1 MIIPKPLKKGDTL
14 GVIAPAGM
22 LSDESLFHSGVQVLR
37 ELGFEVKFPRELWPG
52 PGYLADCDDNRA
64 SELHTLLRDS
74 DVDGIVCMRG
84 GYGCLRI
91 LNKLNLGLIAAN
103 PKLLVGFSDITILLN
118 YLYKKTGLVS
128 LHGPT
133 ITTLSGATQDSLEKL
148 QSSLLGQWTRTI
160 HDKNIVQIQGTG
172 TVTAPLVGGN
182 LASLTTVLGTQ
193 YDLSWSNSI
202 VFLED
207 INEPIYKVDR
217 MLTQLAAAGKFEGVE
232 GILIGDFTPPKGTDC
247 AGALRYKE
255 QVWERI
261 IELCA
266 NKLIPVWANFPAGH
280 CSRNIT
286 FPLGAEVTM
295 NCSSCDL
302 TFI

>member
-14 GVIAPAGM
+14 GIIAPAGM
-22 LSDESLFHSGVQVLR
+22 LSDESLFHSGVNVLR
-37 ELGFEVKFPRELWPG
+37 ELGFGVKFPRDLWPG
-52 PGYLADCDDNRA
+52 PGYLADCDENRA
-64 SELHTLLRDS
+64 DELHTLLRDS
-74 DVDGIVCMRG
+74 DVDGIVSMRG

-91 LNKLNLGLIAAN
+91 LDKLDLGLIAAN
-103 PKLLVGFSDITILLN
+103 PKLIVGFSDITVLLN

-133 ITTLSGATQDSLEKL
+133 ITTLSGATEDSLEKL
-148 QSSLLGQWTRTI
+148 QASLMGQWTRTI
-160 HDKNIVQIQGTG
+160 HDRNIVQLQGTG
-172 TVTAPLVGGN
+172 VVTAPLIGGN
-182 LASLTTVLGTQ
+182 LASLITLLGTRF
-193 YDLSWSNSI
+193 DFSWSDSI

-217 MLTQLAAAGKFEGVE
+217 MLTQLAAAGKFETVKGLV
-232 GILIGDFTPPKGTDC
+232 LGDFSPPKDTDS

-255 QVWERI
+255 QVWERVL
-261 IELCA
+261 ELCS
-266 NKLIPVWANFPAGH
+266 NKLTPVWGDFPAGH

-286 FPLGAEVTM
+286 FPLGGEVTM

-302 TFI
+302 SFI